1 MGEHDD
7 PAAGGPGTASP
18 VIDPKQE
25 GIAFLLNQAARAIA
39 RDLQARLL
47 PYGVTPPQLS
57 VLSCL
62 WEEDGL
68 PATVLA
74 ERAGFD
80 APTTTGI
87 LDRLERQ
94 ELVVRQRSTGD
105 RRVVTAHLTGRGSV
119 LREALPRIAHES
131 NAAALAGFSPAATRE
146 LRAAL
151 QRIVANLSGR
161 Q

>member
-1 MGEHDD
+1 MSAHKDPPAGE
-7 PAAGGPGTASP
+7 PRASAEWHT
-18 VIDPKQE
+18 QE
-25 GIAFLLNQAARAIA
+25 GIGFLLSQAARAIA
-39 RDLQARLL
+39 RDLQARLV
-47 PYGVTPPQLS
+47 PYGVTPPQLA

-94 ELVVRQRSTGD
+94 ELVFRIRSTDD
-105 RRVVTAHLTGRGSV
+105 RRVVTVHLSERGWG
-119 LREALPRIAHES
+119 LREALPAIAHAS
-131 NAAALAGFSPAATRE
+131 NAAALEGFSAADIDR
-146 LRAAL
+146 LRFAL
-151 QRIVANLSGR
+151 RRIIANLSGR
-161 Q
+161 G